1 MTKKFKLENLA
12 RELYVEKNMLQ
23 EAIAK
28 QIGVSERTIRR
39 WKIANNWDK
48 QRLEYVR
55 IKKSFHED
63 LYDFSRKLM
72 AKLENDMEN
81 KENIASARFFTA
93 ARMLPLIE
101 KVKAYEDEVA
111 RENQAKNKKKST
123 EIPPEVIRQ
132 INEEFLGIKEE
143 D

>member
-1 MTKKFKLENLA
+1 MTKKFKLEELA
-12 RELYVEKNMLQ
+12 RELFVKENMTQ

-63 LYDFSRKLM
+63 LYDFSRKLISI
-72 AKLENDMEN
+72 LQRDMEN
-81 KENIASARFFTA
+81 KANIPPSRYFTA

-111 RENQAKNKKKST
+111 KEKQAKNKKKST
-123 EIPPEVIRQ
+123 KIPPEVIRQ
-132 INEEFLGIKEE
+132 INEEILGIKEE

>member
-1 MTKKFKLENLA
+1 
-12 RELYVEKNMLQ
+12 
-23 EAIAK
+23 
-28 QIGVSERTIRR
+28 
-39 WKIANNWDK
+39 
-48 QRLEYVR
+48 
-55 IKKSFHED
+55 
-63 LYDFSRKLM
+63 M

-81 KENIASARFFTA
+81 KENIAPARFFTA

-111 RENQAKNKKKST
+111 REKQAKNKKKFT